1 MKNGLKKNTSRGL
14 QWRAYS
20 IYIFIELKFFFVML
34 DLKDHLKP
42 NILDPTL
49 GPMGFVSWYDVI
61 KGALLTFLQSTIDN
75 SPIPIDEDDFV
86 IRLLASMAPILGK
99 SEFGDI
105 SDACSDASWTYLIN
119 MFAFQQM
126 WALQS
131 KYLLCI

>member
-1 MKNGLKKNTSRGL
+1 
-14 QWRAYS
+14 
-20 IYIFIELKFFFVML
+20 ML
-34 DLKDHLKP
+34 DLKDNLKP
-42 NILDPTL
+42 NVFDPAL
-49 GPMGFVSWYDVI
+49 GPLGIASWYETI
-61 KGALLTFLQSTIDN
+61 KGALLTYLGDTLDN
-75 SPIPIDEDDFV
+75 LPIPIDKDDFI

>member
-1 MKNGLKKNTSRGL
+1 
-14 QWRAYS
+14 
-20 IYIFIELKFFFVML
+20 ML

-119 MFAFQQM
+119 MFAYQQM

-131 KYLLCI
+131 KYLAGVSSLRVPEQLTLSQPGEGGRLCPPYY